1 VGADASSQNVGVG
14 QAVQKRGSGRRAGWA
29 LAIVRNLGN
38 DAASAEAH
46 RAVAAMAAEAGNTDT
61 RATLLAL
68 YQAAVAAAHPDACL
82 PPHLPPPP
90 EGGRL
95 VIVGAGKAAAA
106 MAIAA
111 EAHYRA
117 LGVLDRIAGFTTPP
131 HAALAALTAART
143 SAIDIV
149 SARHPTPDAASERA
163 AERALAQVG
172 GAGEQDLVL
181 VLLSG
186 GASSLWAAP
195 AAGLDLDTKIA
206 LTRALL
212 KCGAD
217 IHETNTVRRHVS
229 RIKGGRLRKATGAP
243 MLTLAISDVPGDDP
257 ATIGSG
263 PTVPDPTTLADA
275 RAVLARRR
283 PAMEALGLAVPAA
296 VTAALAAPANE
307 TPKPND
313 PSFARA
319 EYRIVAT
326 PAAALAAAARLARRR
341 GYEVVDLGDS
351 VAGEAREVA
360 QAHARLAR
368 EVKAQGRRAA
378 ILSGGEL
385 SVTVRNAR
393 GRGGR
398 CQEYALALAIALAGE
413 PGISALA
420 ADTDGIDGGEGKAA
434 DPAGAIVDQ
443 STLASARHLDAQK
456 FLDNNDATSYFEAA
470 GGLIVPGP
478 TQTNVNDFRAI
489 LVDGRS

>member
-1 VGADASSQNVGVG
+1 
-14 QAVQKRGSGRRAGWA
+14 
-29 LAIVRNLGN
+29 
-38 DAASAEAH
+38 
-46 RAVAAMAAEAGNTDT
+46 MAAEVGSSDP

-68 YQAAVAAAHPDACL
+68 YHAAVGAAHPEVCL
-82 PPHLPPPP
+82 PPHLPAPPD
-90 EGGRL
+90 GGRL

-111 EAHYRA
+111 EAHYRN
-117 LGVLDRIAGFTTPP
+117 LGALDRILGFTTPP
-131 HAALAALTAART
+131 HAAVESLPATRPGVIEILP
-143 SAIDIV
+143 
-149 SARHPTPDAASERA
+149 ARHPTPDAASQRA
-163 AERALAQVG
+163 AERALALVG
-172 GAGEQDLVL
+172 SATGRDLVL

-217 IHETNTVRRHVS
+217 IHETNTVRRHIS
-229 RIKGGRLRKATGAP
+229 RIKGGRLRKATSAR

-275 RAVLARRR
+275 CAVLDRRR
-283 PAMEALGLAVPAA
+283 PAMEALGLGVPPAVA
-296 VTAALAAPANE
+296 AALADPDNE
-307 TPKPND
+307 TPKRDD
-313 PSFARA
+313 PAFASA
-319 EYRIVAT
+319 EYRIIAT
-326 PAAALAAAARLARRR
+326 PAAALAAAADLARRG
-341 GYEVVDLGDS
+341 GYEVIELGDS

-360 QAHARLAR
+360 QHHARLAR
-368 EVKAQGRRAA
+368 EVKAAGRRAA

-385 SVTVRNAR
+385 SVTVRNAT

-398 CQEYALALAIALAGE
+398 CQEYALALALALGAE

-420 ADTDGIDGGEGKAA
+420 ADTDGIDGGEGKAG
-434 DPAGAIVDQ
+434 DPAGAIVEPA
-443 STLASARHLDAQK
+443 TLGRARHLDAQM
-456 FLDNNDATSYFEAA
+456 FLDNNDATTYFEAA
-470 GGLIVPGP
+470 GGLIVEGP

-489 LVDGRS
+489 LVEGRS